1 MKVFLFLVSTLFFLK
16 PSFSQSI
23 SKDSVSREVKNAI
36 DIYNRYNADN
46 VPVYNGQQYLYYT
59 FKMRGNP
66 YFETGDFSNGWVT
79 YDGRKYD
86 SLLLIYDVERNDVV
100 VLGPSKIYGIIMLNQ
115 FIDSFSLQGHKFI
128 SLQEDHRQNL
138 YNTGFYDLLYKG
150 SNVQLLE
157 RHTKDKVPTIEDFNV
172 IIVFN
177 TRNHFYIHKDGL
189 YYLVSNKKDVFH
201 VFADK
206 ERELKKMMRRN
217 HLKLKKR
224 NFETAVLK
232 VTQFYDQLTH

>member
-1 MKVFLFLVSTLFFLK
+1 MKVFLSLFLALFFLK
-16 PSFSQSI
+16 PCFSQTATN
-23 SKDSVSREVKNAI
+23 DSVSLQVKNAV

-46 VPVYNGQQYLYYT
+46 LPVYNGQQYLYYT
-59 FKMRGNP
+59 FKMQGDP
-66 YFETGDFSNGWVT
+66 YFESGDFSNGWVS
-79 YDGRKYD
+79 YNGRKYD
-86 SLLLIYDVERNDVV
+86 SLLLIYDVVRNDVV
-100 VLGPSKIYGIIMLNQ
+100 VLGPGKIYGIVMLNQ

-128 SLQEDHRQNL
+128 ALHEDHAQNL

-150 SNVQLLE
+150 RSVQLLE
-157 RHTKDKVPTIEDFNV
+157 RHMKYKVPTIEDNTV

-177 TRNHFYIHKDGL
+177 TRSYFYIHKKGL
-189 YYLVSNKKDVFH
+189 YYLVSNKKDIFR

-224 NFETAVLK
+224 NFETAVIR